1 MNFTEIQTLTFTPDK
16 WASGKSD
23 QDFRQSYPKGT
34 FIPMS
39 KSKRTFRQVIVNGA
53 KPAPEPVAAETF
65 VTPPQL
71 KAETKGTTDEEEI
84 GGYDGPDPTR
94 FGDWEHKGRV
104 TDF

>member
-1 MNFTEIQTLTFTPDK
+1 MGIWKIGSRLGPEFTKGHIYSYEQEQTHLQ
-16 WASGKSD
+16 ARH
-23 QDFRQSYPKGT
+23 RQWRKARARTGGMPK
-34 FIPMS
+34 
-39 KSKRTFRQVIVNGA
+39 
-53 KPAPEPVAAETF
+53 TF

-71 KAETKGTTDEEEI
+71 KAETKGTSDEEEI